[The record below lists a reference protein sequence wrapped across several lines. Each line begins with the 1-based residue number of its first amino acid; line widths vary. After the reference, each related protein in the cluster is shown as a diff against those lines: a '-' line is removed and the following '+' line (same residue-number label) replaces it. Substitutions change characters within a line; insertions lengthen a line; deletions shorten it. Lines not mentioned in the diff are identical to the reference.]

1 VVGRNH
7 SFSGWGSSLAEDWNI
22 ITNRSVMLWAY
33 GNQKRDSGM
42 KNDAVVNRSKL
53 SQAVPQFYNQLVEK
67 KESFSLSFFLRNFS
81 LSFLGVRK
89 NHKKA
94 KRVTEA
100 AYRQAWA
107 WASWRTVGAGKR
119 KWKGGKRK
127 AAVFLAR
134 SSFRNNVSF
143 V

>member
-53 SQAVPQFYNQLVEK
+53 SQVVPEFYNPLVGK
-67 KESFSLSFFLRNFS
+67 KECFSLSFFFEKLFTFFS
-81 LSFLGVRK
+81 
-89 NHKKA
+89 
-94 KRVTEA
+94 
-100 AYRQAWA
+100 
-107 WASWRTVGAGKR
+107 
-119 KWKGGKRK
+119 GGKET
-127 AAVFLAR
+127 ANLVT
-134 SSFRNNVSF
+134 
-143 V
+143 